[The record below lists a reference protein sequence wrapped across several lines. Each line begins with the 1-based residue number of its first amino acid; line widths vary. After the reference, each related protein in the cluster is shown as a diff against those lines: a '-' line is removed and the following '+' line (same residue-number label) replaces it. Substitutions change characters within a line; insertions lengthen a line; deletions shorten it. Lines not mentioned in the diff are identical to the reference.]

1 MSSLYSSKMN
11 TYKVVKPIMV
21 FLTKLHRLLF
31 NKFGLRSLGSLLGNP
46 ICIIT
51 TVGRKSGNPIVIPL
65 LTIPHEDNYILVASH
80 GGAPNNP
87 AWVYNLIHEPRIK
100 MTVKSKT
107 YNMLAKKLSDEEK
120 ENLWPVIIKAGP
132 FYDEY
137 QKKITRNIP
146 VFLCSKEWM
155 KREIFI

>member
-65 LTIPHEDNYILVASH
+65 LTIRHQDDYILVASH

-107 YNMLAKKLSDEEK
+107 YNMFAKILSDEEK
-120 ENLWPVIIKAGP
+120 ENIWPIIIKAGP

-146 VFLCSKEWM
+146 VFLCSKE
-155 KREIFI
+155 

>member
-1 MSSLYSSKMN
+1 MN
-11 TYKVVKPIMV
+11 TYKIVKPIMV

-31 NKFGLRSLGSLLGNP
+31 NKLGLRSLGSLLGNP

-107 YNMLAKKLSDEEK
+107 YNMFAKLLSDEEK
-120 ENLWPVIIKAGP
+120 ENIWPIIIKAGP

-146 VFLCSKEWM
+146 VFLCSKE
-155 KREIFI
+155 

>member
-31 NKFGLRSLGSLLGNP
+31 NKLGLRSLGSLLGNP

-120 ENLWPVIIKAGP
+120 ENIWPVIIKAGP

-146 VFLCSKEWM
+146 VFLCSKE
-155 KREIFI
+155 

>member
-31 NKFGLRSLGSLLGNP
+31 NKLGLRSLGSLLGNP

-107 YNMLAKKLSDEEK
+107 YNMFAKLLSDEEK
-120 ENLWPVIIKAGP
+120 ENIWPIIIKAGP

-146 VFLCSKEWM
+146 VFLCSKE
-155 KREIFI
+155 

>member
-120 ENLWPVIIKAGP
+120 ENIWPVIIKAGP

-146 VFLCSKEWM
+146 VFLCSKE
-155 KREIFI
+155 

>member
-1 MSSLYSSKMN
+1 MKVSIFCIIFEMN
-11 TYKVVKPIMV
+11 NYRLLKPIIKV
-21 FLTKLHRLLF
+21 LTKLHRLLF

-87 AWVYNLIHEPRIK
+87 AWVYNLIDEPRIK

-146 VFLCSKEWM
+146 VFLCSKE
-155 KREIFI
+155 

>member
-31 NKFGLRSLGSLLGNP
+31 NKLGLRSLGSLLGNP

-100 MTVKSKT
+100 MTIKSKT
-107 YNMLAKKLSDEEK
+107 YKMLAKKLSDEEK
-120 ENLWPVIIKAGP
+120 ENLWPIIIKAGP

-146 VFLCSKEWM
+146 VFLCSKE
-155 KREIFI
+155 

>member
-137 QKKITRNIP
+137 QRKITRNIP
-146 VFLCSKEWM
+146 VFLCSKE
-155 KREIFI
+155 